1 MNSPMEDRLRE
12 ALAEAGA
19 TVDTSTLQPLHGARR
34 SRFRVDLRLV
44 AVAAVVV
51 LVGVAGAVGMGGPG
65 DVDHAVAVNPE
76 PVRQKGKGEMAVFL
90 CSKAVPK
97 EHVCQGRNVTTE
109 ETKAVDA
116 LVRQLPEVES
126 VVFID
131 QVRAYENF
139 RRDFVHNKALVD
151 SFGAIDLPA
160 SFKLTI
166 KEGADR
172 NRVSWALRGV
182 PGIQNVGDLSSDMVA
197 DAMDARRH
205 VVSAFLCGKGA
216 GQTSC
221 GAERVPG
228 GEGSVKVFTKYGK
241 AATKAEKDTIRKL
254 IDSRPDVESFTFV
267 DQAAAYED
275 FQKAFKSEAL
285 LKGPKVQVTDMP
297 ESFRLTMKPE
307 VDRSKTI
314 DKLKRQSGVATV
326 VDGACAADKS
336 LLLARY
342 GLILPDSRVCPG
354 GT

>member
-19 TVDTSTLQPLHGARR
+19 TVDTSTLQPLHGTRR

-51 LVGVAGAVGMGGPG
+51 LVGVAGAVVMGGRG
-65 DVDHAVAVNPE
+65 DVDRAVAVSPDH
-76 PVRQKGKGEMAVFL
+76 RQGKGEMIVFL
-90 CSKAVPK
+90 CSKTLPK
-97 EHVCQGRNVTTE
+97 EEACQGRDVTAE
-109 ETKAVDA
+109 AMKAVDA

-172 NRVSWALRGV
+172 NRVSWTLRGV

-228 GEGSVKVFTKYGK
+228 GEGSAKVFTKYGK

-342 GLILPDSRVCPG
+342 GLILPDSKVCSG